1 MVTILLV
8 LICIIYIGLG
18 LPDSLLGAAWP
29 SIYPDFNIP
38 VGNAS
43 ILTVLISFFTAL
55 TSFFS
60 ARFINKF
67 GTGFVTTVST
77 LLTAVGLLGFAL
89 SNSFIWLCV
98 LGVPLGIGA
107 GAIDSALNDYVAN
120 HYKSS
125 HMNFLHSFYG
135 IGVAVSPY
143 VMSFALGG
151 AGGWRQGYL
160 NIFFIQ
166 LGIFALSVVALPLW
180 KKVKSNQPTE
190 ENFTPITLRLKHMI
204 KMPSVRLS
212 WIVFFSTCA
221 LEFTCGIWGC
231 TYLVSSQGLNEAV
244 AAKYITLYY
253 IGITVGRLVSGLI
266 SSKLDAK
273 IIVFSGYTFVA
284 VALVLLV
291 LPIPAPIKGVALF
304 LIGLGNGPTFPNL
317 SYMTPQF
324 FGRDIS
330 RSIMGTTMVTANL
343 GICLAPPLFGL
354 IAQHVDVGLFPY
366 YLILLYVAMLVATVA
381 YLKCPKQKSSDIKF

>member
-8 LICIIYIGLG
+8 LICVIYIGLG

-67 GTGFVTTVST
+67 GTGLVTTVST

-98 LGVPLGIGA
+98 LAVPLGIGA
-107 GAIDSALNDYVAN
+107 GAIDAALNDYVAN

-125 HMNFLHSFYG
+125 HMSFLHSFYG

-143 VMSFALGG
+143 IMSFALGG

-166 LGIFALSVVALPLW
+166 LGIFALSVVALSLW

-253 IGITVGRLVSGLI
+253 IGITVGRLISGFI
-266 SSKLDAK
+266 SSKIDAK
-273 IIVFSGYTFVA
+273 IIVYSGYTFVA

-291 LPIPAPIKGVALF
+291 LPIPAPIKGIALF

-366 YLILLYVAMLVATVA
+366 YLILLYVAMLVSTIA